1 MITPMSK
8 GDSHHSLFQIPLVK
22 KGNQTMYKTFYS
34 LAREPFSKDMRS
46 TDAFLSTGYQEALNG
61 LGYLQKTKGIGL
73 IIGDPGAGKT
83 FTLRSFKDSLHAALY
98 HVVYFPL
105 STGGV
110 MDFYR
115 GLAYG
120 LGEEPRFR
128 KVDLFRPIQQGI
140 EQMDQNRKVTPVFIL
155 DEMHMAK
162 DAFLQDL
169 AILFNFQM
177 DSSNPFI
184 LILAGLPHLKTRL
197 NMNHHRALSQR
208 IIMRY
213 QLQPLNKEDIFSYI
227 HHHLKLAGSK
237 IPIFTDPALEAIAL
251 RSQGWPR
258 VINTLTINCLLYGVQ
273 LKKEQIDES
282 IVQMAAEE
290 SGL

>member
-1 MITPMSK
+1 
-8 GDSHHSLFQIPLVK
+8 
-22 KGNQTMYKTFYS
+22 MYKSFYS
-34 LAREPFSKDMRS
+34 LAKEPFSNEMRS
-46 TDAFLSTGYQEALNG
+46 TDAFLSVGYQEALNG
-61 LGYLQKTKGIGL
+61 LEYLKRTKGIGL
-73 IIGDPGAGKT
+73 ITGAPGAGKT
-83 FTLRSFKDSLHAALY
+83 FSLRSFKDSLNPSLY

-120 LGEEPRFR
+120 LGEEPKFR
-128 KVDLFRPIQQGI
+128 KIDLFRQIQHGI
-140 EQMDQNRKVTPVFIL
+140 ERMEQERKMTPVFIL

-184 LILAGLPHLKTRL
+184 LVLAGLPHLKTRL
-197 NMNHHRALSQR
+197 GLNHHRPLAQR
-208 IIMRY
+208 IVMRY
-213 QLQPLNKEDIFSYI
+213 QLQPLTKDNVYAYI
-227 HHHLKLAGSK
+227 EHHLKLAGSK
-237 IPIFTDPALEAIAL
+237 MPIFTEPALEAIAL

-258 VINTLTINCLLYGVQ
+258 IVNRLTINCLLFGTQ
-273 LKKEQIDES
+273 LKKEQIDEE
-282 IVQMAAEE
+282 IVRLATEE
-290 SGL
+290 SGF

>member
-1 MITPMSK
+1 
-8 GDSHHSLFQIPLVK
+8 
-22 KGNQTMYKTFYS
+22 MYKSFYS
-34 LAREPFSKDMRS
+34 LAHTPFSKDLRSADAYLS
-46 TDAFLSTGYQEALNG
+46 TDYQGALGALEYLKKSRGMG
-61 LGYLQKTKGIGL
+61 LL
-73 IIGDPGAGKT
+73 IGDPGAGKT
-83 FTLRSFKDSLHAALY
+83 FTLRSFKESLNPSLY

-115 GLAYG
+115 GLVYG
-120 LGEEPRFR
+120 LGEDPKFR
-128 KVDLFRPIQQGI
+128 KVDLFRQIQQGI
-140 EQMDQNRKVTPVFIL
+140 ERMAHERKITPVFIL

-177 DSSNPFI
+177 DSINPFI

-197 NMNHHRALSQR
+197 SINHHRPLSQR
-208 IIMRY
+208 LIMKY
-213 QLQPLNKEDIFSYI
+213 EIQPLSKEEVAQYI
-227 HHHLKLAGSK
+227 DHHMKLAGAK
-237 IPIFTDPALEAIAL
+237 MPIFTEAAIEAITL

-258 VINTLTINCLLYGVQ
+258 VINTMTINSLLFGTQ
-273 LKKEQIDES
+273 LKKEQIDEEVVRLA
-282 IVQMAAEE
+282 IED

>member
-1 MITPMSK
+1 
-8 GDSHHSLFQIPLVK
+8 
-22 KGNQTMYKTFYS
+22 MYKTYYS
-34 LAREPFSKDMRS
+34 LAKKPFSKEEGATNAFHS
-46 TDAFLSTGYQEALNG
+46 TSYQEALNG
-61 LGYLQKTKGIGL
+61 IAYLQKSKGIGL
-73 IIGDPGAGKT
+73 VIGDPGAGKT
-83 FTLRSFKDSLHAALY
+83 FTLRTFKDSLNPALY

-120 LGEEPRFR
+120 LGEEPKFR
-128 KVDLFRPIQQGI
+128 KVDLFRQIQQGI
-140 EQMDQNRKVTPVFIL
+140 ERMDQEQRVTPVFIL

-184 LILAGLPHLKTRL
+184 LVLAGLPHLKTRL
-197 NMNHHRALSQR
+197 NLNHHRPLAQR

-213 QLQPLNKEDIFSYI
+213 HLQPLNKEDVFAYME
-227 HHHLKLAGSK
+227 HQLELAGAK
-237 IPIFTDPALEAIAL
+237 MPIFTQAALEAIAL

-258 VINTLTINCLLYGVQ
+258 VINTLATNCLLYGAQ
-273 LKKEQIDES
+273 LKKEQIDEE
-282 IVQMAAEE
+282 IVRMAAEE

>member
-1 MITPMSK
+1 
-8 GDSHHSLFQIPLVK
+8 
-22 KGNQTMYKTFYS
+22 MYKSYYS
-34 LAREPFSKDMRS
+34 LSMVPFSKEIKTSEAYSSMS
-46 TDAFLSTGYQEALNG
+46 YQEALTG
-61 LGYLQKTKGIGL
+61 LSYLQQSRGIGL
-73 IIGDPGAGKT
+73 VVGDPGAGKT
-83 FTLRSFKDSLHAALY
+83 FTLRTFKESLNPALY

-120 LGEEPRFR
+120 LGEEPKFR
-128 KVDLFRPIQQGI
+128 KVDMFMQIQQGI
-140 EQMDQNRKVTPVFIL
+140 ERMYRERKVTPVFIL

-177 DSSNPFI
+177 DSTNPYI
-184 LILAGLPHLKTRL
+184 LVLAGLPHLKSRL
-197 NMNHHRALSQR
+197 ALNHNRPLAQR
-208 IIMRY
+208 LIMRY
-213 QLQPLNKEDIFSYI
+213 QFQPLSKEDVGCYIKHHLTIAGAKMPIFSD
-227 HHHLKLAGSK
+227 A
-237 IPIFTDPALEAIAL
+237 ALEAIAL

-258 VINTLTINCLLYGVQ
+258 VINTLTVNCLLYGAQMKKELIDEEVVQ
-273 LKKEQIDES
+273 LAIED
-282 IVQMAAEE
+282 

>member
-1 MITPMSK
+1 
-8 GDSHHSLFQIPLVK
+8 
-22 KGNQTMYKTFYS
+22 MYKTYYS
-34 LAREPFSKDMRS
+34 LAKTPFSKDLIQIE
-46 TDAFLSTGYQEALNG
+46 AFQSSHYLEALNG
-61 LGYLQKTKGIGL
+61 LEYLKKTKGIGL
-73 IIGDPGAGKT
+73 LIGDPGAGKT
-83 FTLRSFKDSLHAALY
+83 FTLRSFKDSLNPALY

-115 GLAYG
+115 GLTYG
-120 LGEEPRFR
+120 LGEEPKFR
-128 KVDLFRPIQQGI
+128 KVDLFRQIQEGI
-140 EQMDQNRKVTPVFIL
+140 ERMDKERKVTPVFIL

-197 NMNHHRALSQR
+197 RLNHHRPLAQR

-213 QLQPLNKEDIFSYI
+213 QMEALHKKDVYEYI
-227 HHHLKLAGSK
+227 EHHLKLAGAK
-237 IPIFTDPALEAIAL
+237 MPIFTDSAMEAIAA

-258 VINTLTINCLLYGVQ
+258 VINTLTINCLLYGAQ
-273 LKKEQIDES
+273 LKKDQIDEK
-282 IVQMAAEE
+282 VVRMAAEE
-290 SGL
+290 GGL

>member
-1 MITPMSK
+1 
-8 GDSHHSLFQIPLVK
+8 
-22 KGNQTMYKTFYS
+22 MYKTFYS
-34 LAREPFSKDMRS
+34 LAKEPFSKEMRPS
-46 TDAFLSTGYQEALNG
+46 DAFSSTIYKEALNG
-61 LGYLQKTKGIGL
+61 LQYLQKSKGIGL
-73 IIGDPGAGKT
+73 ITGDPGVGKT
-83 FTLRSFKDSLHAALY
+83 FTLRTFKESLNPSLY

-120 LGEEPRFR
+120 LGEQPAFR
-128 KVDLFRPIQQGI
+128 KVDVFRQIQQGI
-140 EQMDQNRKVTPVFIL
+140 ERMDQERKLTPVFIL

-184 LILAGLPHLKTRL
+184 LILAGLPHLRTRL
-197 NMNHHRALSQR
+197 HLNHHRPLAQR

-213 QLQPLNKEDIFSYI
+213 QFQSLPKAEVFTYI
-227 HHHLKLAGSK
+227 DHHLQMAGAK
-237 IPIFTDPALEAIAL
+237 IPIFTQTAFEAIAL

-258 VINTLTINCLLYGVQ
+258 VINTLTTNCLLFGAQ
-273 LKKEQIDES
+273 LKKERIDEE
-282 IVQMAAEE
+282 IVRLAAEDG
-290 SGL
+290 GL

>member
-1 MITPMSK
+1 MLSGNNLHLAYPVRITM
-8 GDSHHSLFQIPLVK
+8 GGIRA
-22 KGNQTMYKTFYS
+22 MYKSFYS
-34 LAREPFSKDMRS
+34 LASEPFLKDMRS
-46 TDAFLSTGYQEALNG
+46 IDAFQSTSYLEALNG
-61 LGYLQKTKGIGL
+61 LDFLKGSKGIGL
-73 IIGDPGAGKT
+73 IIGDPGSGKT
-83 FTLRSFKDSLHAALY
+83 FTLRSFKDALNPSLHHA
-98 HVVYFPL
+98 VYFPL

-120 LGEEPRFR
+120 LGEEPKFR
-128 KVDLFRPIQQGI
+128 KVDLFRQIQQGI
-140 EQMDQNRKVTPVFIL
+140 ERMDQERKVTPVFIL

-169 AILFNFQM
+169 AILFNFRM

-197 NMNHHRALSQR
+197 SMNHHRPLEQR

-213 QLQPLNKEDIFSYI
+213 QLQSLGKDDVCAYLE
-227 HHHLKLAGSK
+227 HHMKLAGAK
-237 IPIFTDPALEAIAL
+237 MPIFTANALEAIAL

-258 VINTLTINCLLYGVQ
+258 VINTQ
-273 LKKEQIDES
+273 L
-282 IVQMAAEE
+282 
-290 SGL
+290 

>member
-1 MITPMSK
+1 MT
-8 GDSHHSLFQIPLVK
+8 
-22 KGNQTMYKTFYS
+22 YKAFYS
-34 LAREPFSKDMRS
+34 LAKEPFSKNTRS
-46 TDAFLSTGYQEALNG
+46 TDAFPSQGYREALNG
-61 LGYLQKTKGIGL
+61 LGYLQKSKGIGL
-73 IIGDPGAGKT
+73 IIGHPGAGKT
-83 FTLRSFKDSLHAALY
+83 FTLRSFKEALNPSLY

-128 KVDLFRPIQQGI
+128 KVDLFRQIQQGI
-140 EQMDQNRKVTPVFIL
+140 ERMDQERKVTPVFIL

-184 LILAGLPHLKTRL
+184 LILAGLPHLKTKL
-197 NMNHHRALSQR
+197 NLNHHRPLSQR
-208 IIMRY
+208 IVMQY
-213 QLQPLNKEDIFSYI
+213 QIQPLSKNDVHAYVE
-227 HHHLKLAGSK
+227 HHLQLAGAK
-237 IPIFTDPALEAIAL
+237 MPIFTATALEAIAL

-258 VINTLTINCLLYGVQ
+258 VIDRLTINSLLYGAR
-273 LKKEQIDES
+273 LEKEQINEE
-282 IVQMAAEE
+282 IIQMAVEE
-290 SGL
+290 GGL

>member
-1 MITPMSK
+1 
-8 GDSHHSLFQIPLVK
+8 
-22 KGNQTMYKTFYS
+22 MYKPFYS
-34 LAREPFSKDMRS
+34 LARAPFSKDMEPTEAFRS
-46 TDAFLSTGYQEALNG
+46 AGYQEALNG
-61 LGYLQKTKGIGL
+61 LEYLRKSKGIGMV
-73 IIGDPGAGKT
+73 IGDPGAGKT
-83 FTLRSFKDSLHAALY
+83 FTLRSFKASLNPALY

-128 KVDLFRPIQQGI
+128 KVDLFRQIQHGI
-140 EQMDQNRKVTPVFIL
+140 ERMAQERKVTPVFIL

-184 LILAGLPHLKTRL
+184 LVLAGLPHLKTRL
-197 NMNHHRALSQR
+197 NLNHHKPLAQR

-213 QLQPLNKEDIFSYI
+213 QIQPLQKEDVFAYI
-227 HHHLKLAGSK
+227 DHHLKLAGAK
-237 IPIFTDPALEAIAL
+237 MPIFTETALEAIAL

-258 VINTLTINCLLYGVQ
+258 VINTLTINCLLYGAQ
-273 LKKEQIDES
+273 LKKQQIDEE
-282 IVQMAAEE
+282 IVQMAVEE

>member
-1 MITPMSK
+1 
-8 GDSHHSLFQIPLVK
+8 
-22 KGNQTMYKTFYS
+22 MYKTFYS
-34 LAREPFSKDMRS
+34 LTKSPFSKDIKAS
-46 TDAFLSTGYQEALNG
+46 EAFHSPGYQEALNG
-61 LGYLQKTKGIGL
+61 LGYLQNSKGIGL
-73 IIGDPGAGKT
+73 ISGDPGAGKT
-83 FTLRSFKDSLHAALY
+83 FTLRSFKESLNPALY

-120 LGEEPRFR
+120 LGEEPKYR
-128 KVDLFRPIQQGI
+128 KVDLFRQIQQGI
-140 EQMDQNRKVTPVFIL
+140 ERMDQERKITPVFVL

-184 LILAGLPHLKTRL
+184 LVLAGLPHLKTRL
-197 NMNHHRALSQR
+197 NLNHHRPLAQR
-208 IIMRY
+208 IIMKY
-213 QLQPLNKEDIFSYI
+213 QLQPLKKEDVFAYI
-227 HHHLKLAGSK
+227 DHYMKLAGAK
-237 IPIFTDPALEAIAL
+237 MPIFTETAFEAIAL

-258 VINTLTINCLLYGVQ
+258 VINTLTINCLLYGAQ
-273 LKKEQIDES
+273 LKKEHIDEE
-282 IVQMAAEE
+282 VVRMAAEE

>member
-1 MITPMSK
+1 
-8 GDSHHSLFQIPLVK
+8 
-22 KGNQTMYKTFYS
+22 MYKTFYS
-34 LAREPFSKDMRS
+34 LTKTPFPKDSRS
-46 TDAFLSTGYQEALNG
+46 SEAYRSSSYQEALNG
-61 LGYLQKTKGIGL
+61 LSYLQKSKGIGL
-73 IIGDPGAGKT
+73 ITGGPDAGKT
-83 FTLRSFKDSLHAALY
+83 FTLRSFKESLNPALY

-120 LGEEPRFR
+120 LGEEPKFR
-128 KVDLFRPIQQGI
+128 KVDLFRQIQQGI
-140 EQMDQNRKVTPVFIL
+140 ERLDQERKVTPVFIL

-169 AILFNFQM
+169 AILFNFHM

-184 LILAGLPHLKTRL
+184 LVLAGLPHLNTRL
-197 NMNHHRALSQR
+197 NLNHHRPLAQR

-213 QLQPLNKEDIFSYI
+213 PLQPLGRDDVVTYI
-227 HHHLKLAGSK
+227 THHLELAGAK
-237 IPIFTDPALEAIAL
+237 MPIFTEPAFEAIAL

-258 VINTLTINCLLYGVQ
+258 VINMLTTNCLLFGAQ
-273 LKKEQIDES
+273 LKKEQIDEE
-282 IVQMAAEE
+282 ILRLAAED